1 MPKDDFKPVTTNKKA
16 YHDFFIEETFETGI
30 ELTGT
35 EVKSLR
41 ENKASLRES
50 FATVRGGEVW
60 LHVVPIAPY
69 SHGNRIN
76 ADPDRQRKLLLQS
89 GVEVL
94 RHLDDLNRSMPAPA
108 SVVEGAATAA
118 LEAVVSSPDTT
129 LSDEDL
135 EELIAR
141 RRTARK
147 EKTGGFCPKCG
158 KPFLQSDKFCSC
170 CGEPVGMAS

>member
-1 MPKDDFKPVTTNKKA
+1 MEIGAIFLLLIVLSAVALFVLSPLRRQRQPQS
-16 YHDFFIEETFETGI
+16 ETGQPI
-30 ELTGT
+30 SELLA
-35 EVKSLR
+35 ERDRILKEIQELDFDNSLAKIPP
-41 ENKASLRES
+41 EE
-50 FATVRGGEVW
+50 
-60 LHVVPIAPY
+60 Y
-69 SHGNRIN
+69 S
-76 ADPDRQRKLLLQS
+76 AQRKLLLQS